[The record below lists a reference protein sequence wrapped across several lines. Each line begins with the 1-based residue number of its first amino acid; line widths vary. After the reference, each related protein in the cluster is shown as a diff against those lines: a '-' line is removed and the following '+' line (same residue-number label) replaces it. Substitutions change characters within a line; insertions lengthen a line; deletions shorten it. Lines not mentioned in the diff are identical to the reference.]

1 MIQGM
6 ARFYLLSFLLLLALT
21 GVAMISCLSAEA
33 GQVRALPRGLWVV
46 VILLV
51 PLFGPL
57 LYFVFGRPQRGDG
70 GGMPSG
76 LPPAPKTRPLAP
88 DDDPDFLRRLGRA
101 RPATGSTTP
110 GPADHTRGPA
120 DHVQGPKDHTRRKD
134 DTRVN
139 DDGRS
144 NDKPTTDD
152 GRPSDAKDDGR
163 TRGDA
168 RTTDDQPPSDGGG

>member
-21 GVAMISCLSAEA
+21 AVAMISCLSAEA

-51 PLFGPL
+51 PLFGPV
-57 LYFVFGRPQRGDG
+57 LYFVFGRPQRGEG
-70 GGMPSG
+70 GGLPSG

-101 RPATGSTTP
+101 RPIGGPITP
-110 GPADHTRGPA
+110 GPADPR
-120 DHVQGPKDHTRRKD
+120 VGPKDHTRRKD
-134 DTRVN
+134 DTRAN

-144 NDKPTTDD
+144 NEKPKADD
-152 GRPSDAKDDGR
+152 GRPTDAKDDGR